1 MAGPT
6 SSGLNIQH
14 EIVDVAAD
22 LLTEFY
28 NQPLPQQRDEVVER
42 IENEIVVMQQRL
54 RRVAQLRSQQRV
66 SAERRR
72 RRETGDPFH
81 SRSSS
86 PSSDS
91 SSEESDDEE
100 DDSPSGGGAGP
111 APIAAYS
118 YYVVMIQQLKRVIEV
133 YRYER
138 YRRLSRLALRLL
150 LSNHGEA
157 VREVPPDVR
166 ERLSPAEVRAFVAL
180 QQSFQAQCGSM
191 FTRRHQLQ

>member
-138 YRRLSRLALRLL
+138 SVPAGSDAGDAATPPTVPVSVSECGTPDSAAASGRKSDA
-150 LSNHGEA
+150 SEA
-157 VREVPPDVR
+157 VRGDEGRRSTDD
-166 ERLSPAEVRAFVAL
+166 
-180 QQSFQAQCGSM
+180 GSGG
-191 FTRRHQLQ
+191 